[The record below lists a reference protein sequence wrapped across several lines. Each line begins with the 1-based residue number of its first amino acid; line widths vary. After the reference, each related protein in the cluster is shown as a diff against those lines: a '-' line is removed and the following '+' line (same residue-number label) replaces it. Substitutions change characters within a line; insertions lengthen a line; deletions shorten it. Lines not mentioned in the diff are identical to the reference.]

1 MYTNLNAAVFFLY
14 GLIAVNMILAMILY
28 GVKLRSIQRRKAEER
43 FQRKFRDYLIYI
55 QTNAAG
61 VERLRPP
68 PMKMNAVESSA
79 LQHRLND
86 MIEMLAGEPRDKLI
100 ELCERL
106 GFVRAHLN
114 RLRGRKYRE
123 KVDAAYHLGCMRA
136 KEAVPAL
143 LELLRH
149 HPLDSTL
156 FVIARAV
163 AKCAQEAKD
172 VKEMLRV
179 MTTKGKSFP
188 DLLADIVEEAR
199 IDRTALFADLLQEP
213 HPSLVR
219 IAFAGLNG
227 ASNPTLA
234 AAVYRCIDTEHADIR
249 EKAIELYLKSSAMLP
264 KHVVAGLLEHP
275 SANVRLLT
283 AGALRDLLHPTYAD
297 AMRACLRDS
306 DPRVVA
312 AGAEGLLG
320 LGLPGME
327 RLCAS
332 AWEQRERGDGTALQ
346 DRIEEELASLSERLD
361 MLDGLTRYNALLYAY
376 EKTFGRNKR
385 IYRVV

>member
-1 MYTNLNAAVFFLY
+1 MYTNLNAAVYFLY
-14 GLIAVNMILAMILY
+14 GLIAVNLVLALVLY
-28 GVKLRSIQRRKAEER
+28 CVKLHHIRIRKTRER
-43 FQRKFRDYLIYI
+43 FHRKFRDYLVYI
-55 QTNAAG
+55 QTNVAG
-61 VERLRPP
+61 GERLRTP
-68 PMKMNAVESSA
+68 PMKMSAVESNA
-79 LQHRLND
+79 LQDRLND
-86 MIEMLAGEPRDKLI
+86 MIEALSGEPRDQLI

-114 RLRGRKYRE
+114 RLRGRSYRE
-123 KVDAAYHLGCMRA
+123 RVDAAYHLGCMRA

-143 LELLRH
+143 LEMLRH
-149 HPLDSTL
+149 HRLDSTL

-163 AKCAQEAKD
+163 AKCAQDAKD
-172 VKEMLRV
+172 VKEMLRI

-199 IDRTALFADLLQEP
+199 IDRTALFAELLQEP

-227 ASNPTLA
+227 ASNPNLA
-234 AAVYRCIDTEHADIR
+234 AAVYRCIDSEHADIQ

-264 KHVVAGLLEHP
+264 KHVVARLLEHP

-283 AGALRDLLHPTYAD
+283 AGALRDLSQPTYAD
-297 AMRACLRDS
+297 AMRSCLLDT

-327 RLCAS
+327 LFCAS
-332 AWEQRERGDGTALQ
+332 AWEQRERGEGTALQ
-346 DRIEEELASLSERLD
+346 DRIEEELAALSERLD
-361 MLDGLTRYNALLYAY
+361 TLDGLTRYNALLYAY